1 MRSRQVHGES
11 TPRAP
16 CAPIMRHKKLISTV
30 LSGVAAGL
38 ILAIRVHAQQATLS
52 EAAPATQSAKLE
64 HDTVQSSAAHRYNSP
79 AERANDALIITEVK
93 TSLADQGITDR
104 YPVAVDC
111 DHGTVQ
117 LTGVVAS
124 ADAAKDAVTLAQNIQ
139 GVVDVKNQL
148 TWR

>member
-1 MRSRQVHGES
+1 MHHAHKV
-11 TPRAP
+11 
-16 CAPIMRHKKLISTV
+16 MRHKKLISTM
-30 LSGVAAGL
+30 LCGVAAGL
-38 ILAIRVHAQQATLS
+38 ALAIRVQAQQGTQPQT
-52 EAAPATQSAKLE
+52 APTTQSIKLE
-64 HDTVQSSAAHRYNSP
+64 RDTVQSSASHHYNSP

-124 ADAAKDAVTLAQNIQ
+124 AGAAKQATVLAQNIQ

>member
-1 MRSRQVHGES
+1 
-11 TPRAP
+11 
-16 CAPIMRHKKLISTV
+16 MRHKKLISTMC
-30 LSGVAAGL
+30 SGVAAGL
-38 ILAIRVHAQQATLS
+38 ILAIRVHAQQATPP
-52 EAAPATQSAKLE
+52 ENPPATQSAKLE
-64 HDTVQSSAAHRYNSP
+64 HDTVQSSAAHHYNSP

-111 DHGTVQ
+111 DHGAVQ

-124 ADAAKDAVTLAQNIQ
+124 ADAAKQAVTLAQNIQ
-139 GVVDVKNQL
+139 GVTDVKNQL

>member
-1 MRSRQVHGES
+1 
-11 TPRAP
+11 
-16 CAPIMRHKKLISTV
+16 MRHKKLISTM

-38 ILAIRVHAQQATLS
+38 ILAIRVHAQQGTPDS
-52 EAAPATQSAKLE
+52 PPTSQSIKME
-64 HDTVQSSAAHRYNSP
+64 RDTVQSSAAHHYNSP

-124 ADAAKDAVTLAQNIQ
+124 PDDAKQAVALAQNIK

>member
-1 MRSRQVHGES
+1 VHEES
-11 TPRAP
+11 ISSCTKLT
-16 CAPIMRHKKLISTV
+16 IMRHKKLISTV

-38 ILAIRVHAQQATLS
+38 ILAIRVHAQQAT
-52 EAAPATQSAKLE
+52 PPQNPPTTQSTKLE
-64 HDTVQSSAAHRYNSP
+64 HDTVQSSAAHHYNSP

-117 LTGVVAS
+117 LSGVVAS
-124 ADAAKDAVTLAQNIQ
+124 ADAAQQAVTLAQNIQ

>member
-1 MRSRQVHGES
+1 
-11 TPRAP
+11 
-16 CAPIMRHKKLISTV
+16 MRHKKLLSTA

-38 ILAIRVHAQQATLS
+38 ILAIRVHAQQATPPETS
-52 EAAPATQSAKLE
+52 ATTQSTKLE
-64 HDTVQSSAAHRYNSP
+64 HDTVQSSAAHHYNSP

-111 DHGTVQ
+111 DHGSVQ

-124 ADAAKDAVTLAQNIQ
+124 ADAAKQAVTLAQNIQ

>member
-1 MRSRQVHGES
+1 
-11 TPRAP
+11 
-16 CAPIMRHKKLISTV
+16 MRHKKLISTV

-38 ILAIRVHAQQATLS
+38 VLAIRVHAQQATPP
-52 EAAPATQSAKLE
+52 ETTPTTQSIKLE
-64 HDTVQSSAAHRYNSP
+64 HDSVQSSAAHHYNSP

-104 YPVAVDC
+104 YPVAVDS

-124 ADAAKDAVTLAQNIQ
+124 ADAAKQAATLAQNIQ
-139 GVVDVKNQL
+139 GVVEVKNQL

>member
-1 MRSRQVHGES
+1 MRDR
-11 TPRAP
+11 
-16 CAPIMRHKKLISTV
+16 KLISTV

-38 ILAIRVHAQQATLS
+38 ILAIRVHAQQAT
-52 EAAPATQSAKLE
+52 PPDTKPTIQPIKLE
-64 HDTVQSSAAHRYNSP
+64 HDTVQSSAAHHYNSP

-111 DHGTVQ
+111 DHGRVQ

-124 ADAAKDAVTLAQNIQ
+124 ADDARQAVMLAQNIQ
-139 GVVDVKNQL
+139 GVVEVKNQL

>member
-1 MRSRQVHGES
+1 
-11 TPRAP
+11 
-16 CAPIMRHKKLISTV
+16 MRHKKLISTV
-30 LSGVAAGL
+30 VSGVAAGL
-38 ILAIRVHAQQATLS
+38 ILAIRVHAQQAIPPES
-52 EAAPATQSAKLE
+52 APATHFEKME
-64 HDTVQSSAAHRYNSP
+64 RDTVKSSAAHHYNSP

-124 ADAAKDAVTLAQNIQ
+124 ADAAKQAVILAQNIQ
-139 GVVDVKNQL
+139 GVTDVKNQL

>member
-1 MRSRQVHGES
+1 VHEES
-11 TPRAP
+11 ISSCTKLT
-16 CAPIMRHKKLISTV
+16 IMRHKKLISTV

-38 ILAIRVHAQQATLS
+38 ILAIRVHAQQATPPQTS
-52 EAAPATQSAKLE
+52 PTTQSTKLE
-64 HDTVQSSAAHRYNSP
+64 HDTVQSSAAHHYNSP

-117 LTGVVAS
+117 LSGVVAS
-124 ADAAKDAVTLAQNIQ
+124 ADAAKQAVTLAQNIQ

>member
-1 MRSRQVHGES
+1 ML
-11 TPRAP
+11 
-16 CAPIMRHKKLISTV
+16 C
-30 LSGVAAGL
+30 GVATGL
-38 ILAIRVHAQQATLS
+38 ILAIRVHAQQGNPETV
-52 EAAPATQSAKLE
+52 PTTQSITLE
-64 HDTVQSSAAHRYNSP
+64 HDTVQSSASHHYNSP
-79 AERANDALIITEVK
+79 AERAHDALIITEVK

-124 ADAAKDAVTLAQNIQ
+124 ADAAKQATTLAQNIQ

>member
-1 MRSRQVHGES
+1 MHHAYQF
-11 TPRAP
+11 
-16 CAPIMRHKKLISTV
+16 MRHKKLISTM
-30 LSGVAAGL
+30 LSGVAVGL
-38 ILAIRVHAQQATLS
+38 ILAIRVHAQQATPPDT
-52 EAAPATQSAKLE
+52 APTTQSAKLE
-64 HDTVQSSAAHRYNSP
+64 HDTVQSSASHHYNSP

-124 ADAAKDAVTLAQNIQ
+124 ADAARQATILAQNIQ

>member
-1 MRSRQVHGES
+1 
-11 TPRAP
+11 
-16 CAPIMRHKKLISTV
+16 MRHKKLISTM

-38 ILAIRVHAQQATLS
+38 ILAIRVHAQQGTPDNPPTS
-52 EAAPATQSAKLE
+52 QSIKME
-64 HDTVQSSAAHRYNSP
+64 RDTVQSSAAHHYNSP

-93 TSLADQGITDR
+93 TSLAEQGITDR

-124 ADAAKDAVTLAQNIQ
+124 PDDAKQAVALAQNIK

>member
-1 MRSRQVHGES
+1 
-11 TPRAP
+11 
-16 CAPIMRHKKLISTV
+16 MRHKKLISTL

-38 ILAIRVHAQQATLS
+38 ILAIRVHAQQGTPES
-52 EAAPATQSAKLE
+52 PSTSHSIKMED
-64 HDTVQSSAAHRYNSP
+64 DTVQASAAHHYNSP

-93 TSLADQGITDR
+93 TALADQGITDR

-124 ADAAKDAVTLAQNIQ
+124 PDDAKQAVALAQNIK

>member
-1 MRSRQVHGES
+1 
-11 TPRAP
+11 
-16 CAPIMRHKKLISTV
+16 MRHKKLISTV
-30 LSGVAAGL
+30 ASGVAAGL
-38 ILAIRVHAQQATLS
+38 ILAIRVHAQQATPP
-52 EAAPATQSAKLE
+52 ENTPATQSSRLE
-64 HDTVQSSAAHRYNSP
+64 HDTVQSSAAHHYNSP

-111 DHGTVQ
+111 DHGAVQ

-124 ADAAKDAVTLAQNIQ
+124 ANAAKQAVTLAQNIQ
-139 GVVDVKNQL
+139 GVTEVKNQL

>member
-1 MRSRQVHGES
+1 ML
-11 TPRAP
+11 T
-16 CAPIMRHKKLISTV
+16 IMRHKKLISTM
-30 LSGVAAGL
+30 LCGIAAGL
-38 ILAIRVHAQQATLS
+38 ALAIRVQAQQGTPG
-52 EAAPATQSAKLE
+52 AAPTSQSITLE
-64 HDTVQSSAAHRYNSP
+64 RDTVQSSALHHYNSP

-124 ADAAKDAVTLAQNIQ
+124 AGAAKQATVLAQNIQ

>member
-1 MRSRQVHGES
+1 
-11 TPRAP
+11 
-16 CAPIMRHKKLISTV
+16 
-30 LSGVAAGL
+30 
-38 ILAIRVHAQQATLS
+38 
-52 EAAPATQSAKLE
+52 
-64 HDTVQSSAAHRYNSP
+64 
-79 AERANDALIITEVK
+79 VK

-124 ADAAKDAVTLAQNIQ
+124 PDDAKQAVALAQNIK

>member
-1 MRSRQVHGES
+1 M
-11 TPRAP
+11 
-16 CAPIMRHKKLISTV
+16 
-30 LSGVAAGL
+30 LSGLAAGL
-38 ILAIRVHAQQATLS
+38 ILAITVHAQQGTPDTP
-52 EAAPATQSAKLE
+52 PANQSMRME
-64 HDTVQSSAAHRYNSP
+64 RDTVQSSAAHHYNSLT
-79 AERANDALIITEVK
+79 ERANDALIITEVK

-124 ADAAKDAVTLAQNIQ
+124 ADAAKQAVTLAQNIE

-148 TWR
+148 TWTSSSNEYEREPSC

>member
-1 MRSRQVHGES
+1 
-11 TPRAP
+11 
-16 CAPIMRHKKLISTV
+16 MRHKKLISTM

-38 ILAIRVHAQQATLS
+38 ILAIRVHAQQGRPDSPPTS
-52 EAAPATQSAKLE
+52 QSIKME
-64 HDTVQSSAAHRYNSP
+64 RDTVQSSAAHHYNSP

-104 YPVAVDC
+104 HPVAVDC

-124 ADAAKDAVTLAQNIQ
+124 PDDAKQAVALAQNIK

>member
-1 MRSRQVHGES
+1 
-11 TPRAP
+11 
-16 CAPIMRHKKLISTV
+16 MRHKKLISTV
-30 LSGVAAGL
+30 VSGVAAGL
-38 ILAIRVHAQQATLS
+38 ILAIRVHAQQEIPPES
-52 EAAPATQSAKLE
+52 APATHFEKME
-64 HDTVQSSAAHRYNSP
+64 RDTVKSSAAHHYNSP

-124 ADAAKDAVTLAQNIQ
+124 ADAAKQAVILAQNIQ
-139 GVVDVKNQL
+139 GVTDVRNQL

>member
-1 MRSRQVHGES
+1 
-11 TPRAP
+11 
-16 CAPIMRHKKLISTV
+16 MRHKKLISTV
-30 LSGVAAGL
+30 ASGVAAGL
-38 ILAIRVHAQQATLS
+38 ILAIRVHAQQATPP
-52 EAAPATQSAKLE
+52 ENAPATTQSTRLE
-64 HDTVQSSAAHRYNSP
+64 HDTVQSSAAHHYNSP

-111 DHGTVQ
+111 DHGAVQ

-124 ADAAKDAVTLAQNIQ
+124 ANAAKQAVTLAQNIQ
-139 GVVDVKNQL
+139 GVTEVKNQL

>member
-1 MRSRQVHGES
+1 MRD
-11 TPRAP
+11 
-16 CAPIMRHKKLISTV
+16 KKLICTV
-30 LSGVAAGL
+30 VSGVAAGM
-38 ILAIRVHAQQATLS
+38 ILAIRVHAQQGTQP
-52 EAAPATQSAKLE
+52 EAAPTTQSIKLE
-64 HDTVQSSAAHRYNSP
+64 NDTVQTSATHHYNSP

-124 ADAAKDAVTLAQNIQ
+124 PDAARQATILAQNIQ

>member
-1 MRSRQVHGES
+1 
-11 TPRAP
+11 
-16 CAPIMRHKKLISTV
+16 MRHKKLISTV
-30 LSGVAAGL
+30 VCGVAAGL
-38 ILAIRVHAQQATLS
+38 ILAIRVHAQQAIPP
-52 EAAPATQSAKLE
+52 ENPPATHFEKLE
-64 HDTVQSSAAHRYNSP
+64 RDTVKSSAEHHYNSP

-124 ADAAKDAVTLAQNIQ
+124 ADAAKQAVTLAQNIQ
-139 GVVDVKNQL
+139 GVTEVKNQL

>member
-1 MRSRQVHGES
+1 MLCG
-11 TPRAP
+11 
-16 CAPIMRHKKLISTV
+16 I
-30 LSGVAAGL
+30 AAGL
-38 ILAIRVHAQQATLS
+38 ALAIRVQAQQGTPG
-52 EAAPATQSAKLE
+52 AAPTSQSITLE
-64 HDTVQSSAAHRYNSP
+64 RDTVQSSALHHYNSP

-124 ADAAKDAVTLAQNIQ
+124 AGAAKQATVLAQNIQ

>member
-1 MRSRQVHGES
+1 M
-11 TPRAP
+11 
-16 CAPIMRHKKLISTV
+16 CAPIMRHKKLISTM

-38 ILAIRVHAQQATLS
+38 ILAIGVQAQQGTPDTPPPS
-52 EAAPATQSAKLE
+52 QSMRME
-64 HDTVQSSAAHRYNSP
+64 HDTVQSSAAHHYNSP

-93 TSLADQGITDR
+93 TSLADRGITDR

-124 ADAAKDAVTLAQNIQ
+124 ADDAKQAVTLAQNIK

>member
-1 MRSRQVHGES
+1 
-11 TPRAP
+11 
-16 CAPIMRHKKLISTV
+16 MRHKKLISTA

-38 ILAIRVHAQQATLS
+38 ILAIRVHAQQATPP
-52 EAAPATQSAKLE
+52 ETAAPTTQSIKLE
-64 HDTVQSSAAHRYNSP
+64 RDTVQSSAAHHYNSP

-124 ADAAKDAVTLAQNIQ
+124 PDDAKQAVALAQNIK

>member
-1 MRSRQVHGES
+1 
-11 TPRAP
+11 
-16 CAPIMRHKKLISTV
+16 MRHKKLISTV
-30 LSGVAAGL
+30 ASGVAAGL
-38 ILAIRVHAQQATLS
+38 ILAIRVHAQQAIPENAS
-52 EAAPATQSAKLE
+52 ATQSTKLE
-64 HDTVQSSAAHRYNSP
+64 RDTVQSSAAHHYNSP

-111 DHGTVQ
+111 DHGMVQ

-124 ADAAKDAVTLAQNIQ
+124 ADAAKQAVMLAQNIQ
-139 GVVDVKNQL
+139 GVTDVKNQL